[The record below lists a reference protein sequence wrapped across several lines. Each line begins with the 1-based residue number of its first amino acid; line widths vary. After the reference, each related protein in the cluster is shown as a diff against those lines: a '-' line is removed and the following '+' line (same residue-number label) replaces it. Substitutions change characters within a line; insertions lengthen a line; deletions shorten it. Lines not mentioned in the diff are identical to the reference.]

1 MGTLSRGGLQCPYL
15 VGDIYITTRSE
26 NPSSLWQG
34 TTWSQISSEKD
45 LKYVGSI
52 LLHDGLSGSG
62 SVSKT
67 GLIGAY
73 YDGMFRFPNAPNG
86 YHKSFKVSFQG
97 TTSDNNSI
105 DIYLNNL
112 LCASINTWSATTFK
126 EGVISPLLK
135 NSDIQLTTTL
145 NYSTPGINL
154 YYGIRNSGSWQFQN
168 VLYHQFYES
177 DDTFNKWKRL
187 S

>member
-1 MGTLSRGGLQCPYL
+1 
-15 VGDIYITTRSE
+15 
-26 NPSSLWQG
+26 
-34 TTWSQISSEKD
+34 
-45 LKYVGSI
+45 
-52 LLHDGLSGSG
+52 
-62 SVSKT
+62 
-67 GLIGAY
+67 
-73 YDGMFRFPNAPNG
+73 MFQFPNAPNG

-97 TTSDNNSI
+97 TTGANNTI

-126 EGVISPLLK
+126 DGVISPLLK

-145 NYSTPGINL
+145 HYSTPGINL
-154 YYGIRNSGSWQFQN
+154 YYGIRNDGSWQFQN